1 MAKQS
6 LVVVESAAKA
16 KTIEKFLGRD
26 YAVRACLG
34 HVRDL
39 PTSRLGVDVEHE
51 FQPNYV
57 VPKER
62 KDVVKR
68 LKDEARG
75 KSSVLLATDPDRE
88 GEAIAWHLVSALG
101 LDGGPEVRRIEFHE
115 VTRGAVQDALK
126 NPRGIDM
133 DRVDA
138 QQARRVLDR
147 LIGYPVSTFLGRK
160 IRRGLSAGRVQS
172 VAVRL
177 VVDRERDIQAFVPV
191 EYWTLQAE
199 LSRQQSTATFTANLV
214 ERADKNGVEKI
225 DLKTGV
231 EAEAVQADLHG
242 AAWSIAGVRER
253 EQQRHPD
260 APFTTSTLQQEA
272 SRKLGFS
279 ARRTMALAQQLYEG
293 IDVGGE
299 SVGLITYMRTDSVNV
314 AQTALDEARDYIRQ
328 KLETG
333 MLPDAPRTYRTRSK
347 LAQEAHEAIRPTS
360 VFREPDQLR
369 PQLEPDQYR
378 LYDLIWKRFLAS
390 QMASAVFDVTTV
402 DVDAQAAA
410 KPRYRFRAS
419 GSRLKFAG
427 FLSLYRA
434 GQDDEEPTDEDRQ
447 PLPELTAGDL
457 LKLVRL
463 IPEQHF
469 TQPPPR
475 YTEATL
481 VKALEER
488 GIGRPSTYAPILGTI
503 QERGYV
509 ERDGRRLIPTE
520 IGMLVTDVLVKQFED
535 IMDPDFTAILE
546 DKLDEVAQG
555 ERKWVPVVQE
565 FYDPLTRDLERAN
578 TEVERIKP
586 AEVPTDEVC
595 SEGHPMVIKE
605 GRFGRFLA
613 CSKYPEHKET
623 KPLPEELPKDAPDEF
638 CSHAVQMQLRTGRY
652 GPFYTS
658 THDCGET
665 KPYAPRVG
673 VQCPVDGGEI
683 LEKRSKKGRIFFGCA
698 NWPNCDWVSFNRP
711 LQEPCPECG
720 GLQVD
725 MGRGRVRCLKHE
737 GEPPRF
743 AARDKSNGTA
753 TGRKATATR
762 KSTARASATGRSAA
776 AAKSG
781 SANGATTRKASTSRR
796 ASASKAANGSAGGRK
811 SASSSAS
818 NPANGSA
825 SGRKSA
831 SSSASTPANG
841 RASARKSAS
850 SSARKPANGSAGPR
864 KPASGSASGRKPA
877 NGGASGRKPAN
888 GSASAAANGSAG
900 TRERTGGGVSESE
913 NGSGTASASDS
924 SRATRR
930 T

>member
-1 MAKQS
+1 MAKRN

-26 YAVRACLG
+26 FTVRACLG

-39 PTSRLGVDVEHE
+39 PLSRLGVDIDNQ
-51 FQPNYV
+51 FRPQYV
-57 VPKER
+57 VPKDR

-101 LDGGPEVRRIEFHE
+101 LDGDQQVSRIEFHE
-115 VTRGAVQDALK
+115 VTRGAVLDALK
-126 NPRGIDM
+126 NPRAIDM
-133 DRVDA
+133 HRVDA
-138 QQARRVLDR
+138 QQARRVVDR

-172 VAVRL
+172 VAVRM
-177 VVDRERDIQAFVPV
+177 VVDREREIQAFVPV
-191 EYWTLQAE
+191 EYWTVQAE
-199 LSRQQSTATFTANLV
+199 LSRHQAKASFVANLV
-214 ERADKNGVEKI
+214 EREGEKV

-231 EAEAVQADLHG
+231 EAHAVQSDLDG
-242 AAWSIAGVRER
+242 AAWSVAGVRER

-272 SRKLGFS
+272 SRKLGYT
-279 ARRTMALAQQLYEG
+279 ARRTMVIAQQLYEG
-293 IDVGGE
+293 MDIGDGDA
-299 SVGLITYMRTDSVNV
+299 VGLITYMRTDSVNV
-314 AQTALDEARDYIRQ
+314 AQTAQQEAREYISTRRE
-328 KLETG
+328 KG
-333 MLPDAPRTYRTRSK
+333 MLPAETWVYKTRSK

-360 VFREPDQLR
+360 VFREPDAMRAHLT
-369 PQLEPDQYR
+369 PEQYR
-378 LYDLIWKRFLAS
+378 LYDLVWKRFLAS

-402 DVDAQAAA
+402 DVDAQARQ
-410 KPRYRFRAS
+410 KPKYRFRAS

-434 GQDDEEPTDEDRQ
+434 GQDEDQEKTEDEDRQ

-457 LKLVRL
+457 LDLVRL

-503 QERGYV
+503 QDRGYV
-509 ERDGRRLIPTE
+509 ERDGRRLKPTE
-520 IGMLVTDVLVKQFED
+520 LGTLVNDVLVQQFGD
-535 IMDPDFTAILE
+535 IVDLDFTALLE

-555 ERKWVPVVQE
+555 ERQWVPVVQE
-565 FYDPLTRDLERAN
+565 FYEPLNRDLERAN

-595 SEGHPMVIKE
+595 SQGHPMVIKE

-613 CSKYPEHKET
+613 CSQYPEHKET
-623 KPLPEELPKDAPDEF
+623 KPLPEELPSGAPEEF
-638 CSHAVQMQLRTGRY
+638 CSHNVVMQLRTGRF

-658 THDCGET
+658 THECGET
-665 KPYAPRVG
+665 RPFARRVG
-673 VQCPVDGGEI
+673 VQCPIDGREI
-683 LEKRSKKGRIFFGCA
+683 LEKRSKKGRTFFGCA

-711 LQEPCPECG
+711 VPEPCPQCG
-720 GLQVD
+720 GVQVD
-725 MGRGRVRCLKHE
+725 MGRGRLRCLKHE

-743 AARDKSNGTA
+743 AARERANGATA
-753 TGRKATATR
+753 NGKAIARKTATR
-762 KSTARASATGRSAA
+762 KKTAA
-776 AAKSG
+776 A
-781 SANGATTRKASTSRR
+781 
-796 ASASKAANGSAGGRK
+796 SK
-811 SASSSAS
+811 
-818 NPANGSA
+818 
-825 SGRKSA
+825 
-831 SSSASTPANG
+831 NG
-841 RASARKSAS
+841 RATAPKRASRSANPS
-850 SSARKPANGSAGPR
+850 
-864 KPASGSASGRKPA
+864 
-877 NGGASGRKPAN
+877 
-888 GSASAAANGSAG
+888 
-900 TRERTGGGVSESE
+900 
-913 NGSGTASASDS
+913 
-924 SRATRR
+924 
-930 T
+930 

>member
-16 KTIEKFLGRD
+16 KTIERFLGRG

-39 PTSRLGVDVEHE
+39 PTSRLGVDVAND
-51 FQPNYV
+51 FRPQYV

-75 KSSVLLATDPDRE
+75 KTSVLLATDPDRE

-101 LDGGPEVRRIEFHE
+101 LDGDQQIRRIEFHE
-115 VTRGAVQDALK
+115 VTRGAVLDALK
-126 NPRGIDM
+126 NPRSIDM
-133 DRVDA
+133 HRVDA
-138 QQARRVLDR
+138 QQARRVVDR

-172 VAVRL
+172 VAVRM
-177 VVDRERDIQAFVPV
+177 VVDRENEIRNFVPV

-199 LSRQQSTATFTANLV
+199 LARQKSKATFTANLV
-214 ERADKNGVEKI
+214 EREGEKI

-231 EAEAVQADLHG
+231 EAQVVQTDLDG
-242 AAWSIAGVRER
+242 AGWSVVSVRER

-279 ARRTMALAQQLYEG
+279 ARRTMVVAQQLYEG
-293 IDVGGE
+293 MDIGDKE
-299 SVGLITYMRTDSVNV
+299 AVGLITYMRTDSVNV
-314 AQTALDEARDYIRQ
+314 AQTALDEAREYIRTR
-328 KLETG
+328 LARD
-333 MLPDAPRTYRTRSK
+333 MLPAEARTYKTRSK

-360 VFREPDQLR
+360 VFREPDSLR
-369 PQLEPDQYR
+369 SHLNQDQYR
-378 LYDLIWKRFLAS
+378 LYDLVWKRFLAS

-402 DVDAQAAA
+402 DVDAQARA

-434 GQDDEEPTDEDRQ
+434 GQDDEETTDEDRQ
-447 PLPELTAGDL
+447 PLPELAQGDL
-457 LKLVRL
+457 LDLIRL

-503 QERGYV
+503 QDRGYV
-509 ERDGRRLIPTE
+509 ERDGRRLKPTDLGTMVNE
-520 IGMLVTDVLVKQFED
+520 VLVQQFED
-535 IMDPDFTAILE
+535 IMDLDFTATLE

-555 ERKWVPVVQE
+555 ERQWVPVVQE

-578 TEVERIKP
+578 TEVERIRPK
-586 AEVPTDEVC
+586 EVPTDEVC
-595 SEGHPMVIKE
+595 SQGHPMVIKE

-613 CSKYPEHKET
+613 CSQYPEHKET
-623 KPLPEELPKDAPDEF
+623 RPLPEELPSDAPEEA
-638 CSHAVQMQLRTGRY
+638 CSHGVSMQLRTGRF
-652 GPFYTS
+652 GLFYTS

-665 KPYAPRVG
+665 KPFARRVG

-683 LEKRSKKGRIFFGCA
+683 LEKRSKKGRAFYGCA
-698 NWPNCDWVSFNRP
+698 NWPNCDWVSFNKP
-711 LQEPCPECG
+711 LQEPCPQCG

-743 AARDKSNGTA
+743 VARERANGKVKSSANGRVA
-753 TGRKATATR
+753 RKPR
-762 KSTARASATGRSAA
+762 RAPAKNA
-776 AAKSG
+776 AAK
-781 SANGATTRKASTSRR
+781 NT
-796 ASASKAANGSAGGRK
+796 
-811 SASSSAS
+811 
-818 NPANGSA
+818 
-825 SGRKSA
+825 
-831 SSSASTPANG
+831 
-841 RASARKSAS
+841 
-850 SSARKPANGSAGPR
+850 
-864 KPASGSASGRKPA
+864 
-877 NGGASGRKPAN
+877 
-888 GSASAAANGSAG
+888 
-900 TRERTGGGVSESE
+900 
-913 NGSGTASASDS
+913 
-924 SRATRR
+924 
-930 T
+930 

>member
-16 KTIEKFLGRD
+16 KTIEKFLGRN

-39 PTSRLGVDVEHE
+39 PTSRLGVDVDNH
-51 FQPNYV
+51 FQPQYV

-68 LKDEARG
+68 LKGDARG

-88 GEAIAWHLVSALG
+88 GEAIAWHLVTALG
-101 LDGGPEVRRIEFHE
+101 LDADQPIQRIEFHE
-115 VTRGAVQDALK
+115 VTRGAVLDALK
-126 NPRGIDM
+126 NPRTIDM
-133 DRVDA
+133 HRVDA
-138 QQARRVLDR
+138 QQARRVVDR

-172 VAVRL
+172 VAVRM
-177 VVDRERDIQAFVPV
+177 VVDREREIQAFVPV

-199 LSRQQSTATFTANLV
+199 LARHQAMATFTASLV
-214 ERADKNGVEKI
+214 ERAGEKI

-231 EAEAVQADLHG
+231 QAQTVQADLEG
-242 AAWSIAGVRER
+242 AGWSVTSVRER

-279 ARRTMALAQQLYEG
+279 ARRTMVVAQQLYEG
-293 IDVGGE
+293 MDVGEGE
-299 SVGLITYMRTDSVNV
+299 PVGLITYMRTDSVNV
-314 AQTALDEARDYIRQ
+314 AQSAQAEAREYIRT
-328 KLETG
+328 KLADG
-333 MLPDAPRTYRTRSK
+333 MLPREARTYRTRSK

-360 VFREPDQLR
+360 AFREPEALRTHLANDQF
-369 PQLEPDQYR
+369 R

-390 QMASAVFDVTTV
+390 QMASAIFDVTTV
-402 DVDAQAAA
+402 EVDGQAQD

-434 GQDDEEPTDEDRQ
+434 GQDDDQPDDEDRQ

-457 LKLVRL
+457 LDLIRL

-481 VKALEER
+481 VRALEER

-503 QERGYV
+503 QDRGYV
-509 ERDGRRLIPTE
+509 ERDGRRLKPTE
-520 IGMLVTDVLVKQFED
+520 LGMLVNDVLVQQFGD
-535 IMDPDFTAILE
+535 IMDPDFTAVLE
-546 DKLDEVAQG
+546 DRLDEVAQG
-555 ERKWVPVVQE
+555 ERQWVPVVQE

-578 TEVERIKP
+578 SQVERIKP
-586 AEVPTDEVC
+586 QEIPTDEVC
-595 SEGHPMVIKE
+595 SQGHPMVIKE
-605 GRFGRFLA
+605 GRYGRFLA
-613 CSKYPEHKET
+613 CSMYPEHKET
-623 KPLPEELPKDAPDEF
+623 KPLPEELPSDAPEEH
-638 CSHAVQMQLRTGRY
+638 CSHGVLMQLRTGRY

-665 KPYAPRVG
+665 KPFARHVG

-683 LEKRSKKGRIFFGCA
+683 LEKRSKKGRIFYGCG

-743 AARDKSNGTA
+743 AARQ
-753 TGRKATATR
+753 R
-762 KSTARASATGRSAA
+762 
-776 AAKSG
+776 
-781 SANGATTRKASTSRR
+781 
-796 ASASKAANGSAGGRK
+796 
-811 SASSSAS
+811 
-818 NPANGSA
+818 ANGSA
-825 SGRKSA
+825 STQNGAPDAGDAPSNGSVTSVRKS
-831 SSSASTPANG
+831 ANG
-841 RASARKSAS
+841 RASAAKTGTRKTAARKTPVSARNATAS
-850 SSARKPANGSAGPR
+850 NGSSANGRARTTTRK
-864 KPASGSASGRKPA
+864 
-877 NGGASGRKPAN
+877 
-888 GSASAAANGSAG
+888 
-900 TRERTGGGVSESE
+900 
-913 NGSGTASASDS
+913 
-924 SRATRR
+924 RA
-930 T
+930 